1 LVVAN
6 HQADANPNGLIDDAT
21 GYLLVWGYTDFT
33 PGAGQTKMTDIPRP
47 AYGLG
52 EYGATLLSRWTGT
65 VWEYVAQPT
74 FTAFEFHVAARI
86 NDIDGVITQ
95 DASWQVLG
103 GVVSHPQF
111 FITDLTKVVGALD
124 LEIKTTGATAELRVE
139 EQADGGNTIVATA
152 TLPDTGGAWQRFSFN
167 NSVPP
172 SAGKNTYELQG
183 RLNGATAAEVRYV
196 TLSLLENKL

>member
-1 LVVAN
+1 
-6 HQADANPNGLIDDAT
+6 
-21 GYLLVWGYTDFT
+21 
-33 PGAGQTKMTDIPRP
+33 
-47 AYGLG
+47 
-52 EYGATLLSRWTGT
+52 
-65 VWEYVAQPT
+65 VAQPT